1 MSVIVVT
8 LTVQGYEQAKYSKY
22 SGMIISLGP
31 GSAVEKAKKIGKPS
45 ELSIS
50 LGRELEREKGRQST
64 ARLASLT
71 DYLMLFH
78 SIFCYFSP
86 KGEPGPCLVDY

>member
-1 MSVIVVT
+1 MVT

-31 GSAVEKAKKIGKPS
+31 GSAVEKAKKNWQAKRA
-45 ELSIS
+45 EHS
-50 LGRELEREKGRQST
+50 LGRELKREKGRQST

-78 SIFCYFSP
+78 SIFCYFYP